1 MADDAVTRFDDPTH
15 PDSRRAFHSPKAWA
29 RLFIVLLIGMGIDL
43 GSKSWTFA
51 NVTDAPV
58 ILDRQQLL
66 ANRHFNP
73 IPRHDSVTVLPFGLL
88 DFQLVI
94 NRGAVFGIGEDNRI
108 FFIAFTILALGA
120 GAFVFSRYTQ
130 QRHRIAHIALGLIL
144 AGGLGNLYDRMAYGV
159 VRDFLHM
166 LPGWNLPFGWRWPAG
181 GSSNVFPWVFNV
193 ADVMLL
199 VGIGLFMIHI
209 NRVEKQRHE
218 EERAGQE
225 QAAADGH
232 APDSATAPAT
242 EAATAAP
249 ASADRPAAAHA
260 SDS

>member
-1 MADDAVTRFDDPTH
+1 MADEAVTRFDDPTH

-29 RLFIVLLIGMGIDL
+29 RLFIVLLVGLAIDL
-43 GSKSWTFA
+43 GSKAWTFA
-51 NVTDAPV
+51 TVADAPV
-58 ILDRQQLL
+58 VLDRQQLL

-73 IPRHDSVTVLPFGLL
+73 IPRHDSVTVLPLGLL

-120 GAFVFSRYTQ
+120 GVFVFSRYTQ

-166 LPGWNLPFGWRWPAG
+166 LPGWNLPFGWRWPVG
-181 GSSNVFPWVFNV
+181 GSNNVFPWVFNI

-199 VGIGLFMIHI
+199 CGIGLFMIHI
-209 NRVEKQRHE
+209 NRVEKQRRE
-218 EERAGQE
+218 EEAAQRQVDEARAALGK
-225 QAAADGH
+225 
-232 APDSATAPAT
+232 SATADAIAGDR
-242 EAATAAP
+242 AAA
-249 ASADRPAAAHA
+249 RPAHVRAA
-260 SDS
+260 DS